1 MKGVYVVVRISS
13 IARTLCAA
21 LLVLA
26 LLMAG
31 CGSKSSSQ
39 TFVGSNVVSINP
51 VELLADITES
61 IEQPITHALDGW
73 DWTSFSKN
81 FGSLLTSFRY
91 TIEMQKVTYESTGAD
106 GQVHTMTGLLI
117 LPKGGKPS
125 VPILMYQHGTEVYR
139 QFSPSQYL
147 THRDKPTDYPEVM
160 VAAAIA
166 ATGYA
171 VALVDYEGMGDNT
184 NTQPHVVGAVLAQQV
199 IDLLRASRD
208 IIAGKDSPCSWNSQ
222 LFLMGYSEGG
232 YVTMA
237 TTRELQLNHA
247 AEFTVTASAALSG
260 PYDLSG
266 TMRGVI
272 LGSILTEP
280 DGSFKSPY
288 FVPMILTSYN
298 YAYGGQTANFN
309 PDFALITTYNKDL
322 PPLFDGNSQSDAISE
337 AMGMTFSPVKL
348 IEPKSVLT
356 QPFIDH
362 LTSDTGLGSAFAFL
376 QLNDSYR
383 GWVPAMPMLLVHHP
397 DDDLVPFANSQAAFD
412 AFFAAD
418 STTTTNN
425 VELVEEDAEITI
437 TDPVKTVHVGSAFPE
452 LLRGWEWLDDLKE

>member
-1 MKGVYVVVRISS
+1 MKGVKAVVRISTTVH
-13 IARTLCAA
+13 TLCAA
-21 LLVLA
+21 LLILV

-39 TFVGSNVVSINP
+39 TFVGNNVVSINP
-51 VELLADITES
+51 VELLIEIEES
-61 IEQPITHALDGW
+61 ITQPITRALDGW
-73 DWTSFSKN
+73 DWDSFTSN

-91 TIEMQKVTYESTGAD
+91 TIEMQKVSYQSTGAD
-106 GQVHTMTGLLI
+106 GKLHTMTGLLI
-117 LPKGGKPS
+117 LPKAILGDKPS

-147 THRDKPTDYPEVM
+147 THRSKPTDYPEVM

-184 NTQPHVVGAVLAQQV
+184 NTQPHVVGEVLAQQV
-199 IDLLRASRD
+199 IDLLKSSRD
-208 IIAGKDSPCSWNSQ
+208 IIAGTGSPCTWDSQ

-232 YVTMA
+232 YVTMV

-260 PYDLSG
+260 PHDLSG
-266 TMRGVI
+266 VMREVI
-272 LGSILTEP
+272 LSDNT
-280 DGSFKSPY
+280 FKSPY

-298 YAYGGQTANFN
+298 YAYGKQTALFDPATAMIAPYN
-309 PDFALITTYNKDL
+309 TTI
-322 PPLFDGNSQSDAISE
+322 PPLFDGNSRSDTISE
-337 AMGMTFSPVKL
+337 AMGMNFTTPVL
-348 IEPKSVLT
+348 IVPKSVLSSG
-356 QPFIDH
+356 FIAQ
-362 LTSDTGLGSAFAFL
+362 LSDITTPSKVVALL
-376 QLNDSYR
+376 KENDSYR

-397 DDDLVPFANSQAAFD
+397 DDELVPFANSQAAFN

-418 STTTTNN
+418 PTTTTNN

-437 TDPVKTVHVGSAFPE
+437 STDPVKTVHVGSAFPE
-452 LLRGWEWLDDLKE
+452 LLRGWEWLDDFK